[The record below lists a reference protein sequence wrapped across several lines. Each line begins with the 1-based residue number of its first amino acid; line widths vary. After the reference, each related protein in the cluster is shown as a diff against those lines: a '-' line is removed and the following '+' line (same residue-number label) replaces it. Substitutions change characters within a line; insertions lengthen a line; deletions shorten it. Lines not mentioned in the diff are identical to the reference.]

1 MPKTPQSGAVLTH
14 PRPPPPP
21 AKWGMARADRE
32 RGEDTGMWSWKPT
45 GLFHFP
51 ALPGAALAAC
61 LSSRAVLNQR
71 EMLRAGGHPT
81 RDPAAP
87 LLA

>member
-14 PRPPPPP
+14 PCPLLPPPNGG
-21 AKWGMARADRE
+21 WLVQTGN
-32 RGEDTGMWSWKPT
+32 GEGTRMLSWKPT
-45 GLFHFP
+45 SLFHFP